1 MTALR
6 VLVLVA
12 VLATPA
18 AAHHTGVYAPK
29 DNAITTNFRDVKF
42 SVQAG
47 KFDVAL
53 RRFDEGPLRA
63 EMRARAASLP
73 PGLESRTRAA
83 LEARDAVG
91 VEQSLMTFFLA
102 LARDLAREADR
113 QLAAGPSAAP
123 ATAQRFLEAIWRY
136 YNLVD
141 FAVSQRHPATS
152 TAMRLAYDEADSA
165 VRASPP
171 ADPAR
176 LRVTF
181 QRIAEIL
188 SRATPLQLRGHAPH
202 RPAGVSGSSVGSTP
216 SGDSASAT
224 ALASTAAGPSVPPS
238 PTPRT
243 PMRFAAGTSMCS
255 MSSGGTLVAVGSA
268 YSMKLPVRS

>member
-1 MTALR
+1 MTAR
-6 VLVLVA
+6 LVIMLVA
-12 VLATPA
+12 LMATPA

-63 EMRARAASLP
+63 EMRTRAASLP

-83 LEARDAVG
+83 LEARDAAG
-91 VEQSLMTFFLA
+91 VEQSLMVFFLA

-113 QLAAGPSAAP
+113 QLAAAPSA

-165 VRASPP
+165 VRASPA
-171 ADPAR
+171 ADATR
-176 LRVTF
+176 LRAMF
-181 QRIAEIL
+181 QRIEGIL
-188 SRATPLQLRGHAPH
+188 SRAAPLQSRRHAPH
-202 RPAGVSGSSVGSTP
+202 SPAGVRGSSVGSTP

-243 PMRFAAGTSMCS
+243 PIRLAAGTSMCA
-255 MSSGGTLVAVGSA
+255 MSIDGTLVDVGSA
-268 YSMKLPVRS
+268 YSMKLPVSS